1 MATTID
7 NNGNAVY
14 NGYSTNLP
22 QGSVQANQAIS
33 SGSMAPVA
41 PVNVP
46 PPTNVNPSTYLGATA
61 GVATDLAT
69 GVNNLKEQQAV
80 KDNQSN
86 VDNTT
91 ARLLGLSG
99 DVANTQANNVKDY
112 GTTYQNTGVNDLYN
126 QLQDLNAQATG
137 LANEA
142 KAIPIQTQQQA
153 QGTAGTQSGVESTNR
168 DLLASNALKALSL
181 GQQYAIASGNY
192 NKAKN
197 YADQI
202 VETKYAQQE
211 AVINSKL
218 TQINALDKYSLT
230 PAEEK
235 LRVATTTLLEK
246 QKQEI
251 ADKKAN
257 DLAVGKLIIEASP
270 VAPSDVLQHAKE
282 IQAKGGSAKMLQ

>member
-192 NKAKN
+192 NKAKLSPVKSYLRRLPFRTTFSEPYLN
-197 YADQI
+197 NTSHPKLSSI
-202 VETKYAQQE
+202 VEGT
-211 AVINSKL
+211 N
-218 TQINALDKYSLT
+218 SLT
-230 PAEEK
+230 
-235 LRVATTTLLEK
+235 LFS
-246 QKQEI
+246 
-251 ADKKAN
+251 
-257 DLAVGKLIIEASP
+257 AVCLGVMVICTNTN
-270 VAPSDVLQHAKE
+270 
-282 IQAKGGSAKMLQ
+282 